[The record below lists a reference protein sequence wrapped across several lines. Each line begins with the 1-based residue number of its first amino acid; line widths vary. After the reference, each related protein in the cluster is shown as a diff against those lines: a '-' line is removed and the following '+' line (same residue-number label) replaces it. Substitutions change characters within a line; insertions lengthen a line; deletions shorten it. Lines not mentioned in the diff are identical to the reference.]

1 MCVADV
7 LKRELRRKRGLSDE
21 AGAQKSEQELEALV
35 AVMKRLRQVYPVLGE
50 QWMRFP
56 AQVSAAHHMALVKG
70 LWVNNVQNR

>member
-21 AGAQKSEQELEALV
+21 VGAQKSERELEALV

-50 QWMRFP
+50 
-56 AQVSAAHHMALVKG
+56 
-70 LWVNNVQNR
+70 